1 MFLALKEMRYSKLRY
16 SLIVGIMFLIGLVV
30 FLLSGLADGL
40 SQEFRQTVDDWN
52 AKEIVLSDDANNI
65 LAASQLKLEDVKDIA
80 SNEKAPLSLYS
91 GAIGKKDNK
100 VNISLFGTNDD
111 AFFLPSVTSGKSFKK
126 DNEVII
132 SQNLAD
138 KGFKINDTITVGSN
152 DLKVKVVGI
161 VPSTSYI
168 ATPVMYS
175 NIKTATEIKFGED
188 MVKTTDNYPINAVL
202 SNDSNTTLS
211 NDSLTKLS
219 TQKFIDNL
227 PGYTEQSLTLDS
239 MIYVLFVIASAVIGI
254 FMYVITL
261 QKTAIFGVMKVQG
274 INSWFISK
282 SILAQS
288 FLVGVFGVILS
299 GVATYFLSLVL
310 PEAMPFAIN
319 ITQWCIY
326 GIILVIVSTI
336 GGLFSIVTVNKVDPI
351 NAIGG

>member
-65 LAASQLKLEDVKDIA
+65 LAASQLKLEDVKDIS

-319 ITQWCIY
+319 ITQ
-326 GIILVIVSTI
+326 
-336 GGLFSIVTVNKVDPI
+336 
-351 NAIGG
+351 

>member
-40 SQEFRQTVDDWN
+40 SQEFKQVVNDWD

-65 LAASQLKLEDVKDIA
+65 LAASQLKLNDMDGI
-80 SNEKAPLSLYS
+80 SSDDKAPLSLYS
-91 GAIGKKDNK
+91 GAIGKKDDK
-100 VNISLFGTNDD
+100 VNISLFGTDKD
-111 AFFLPSVTSGKSFKK
+111 AFFLPKTTSGKSFKEN
-126 DNEVII
+126 NEVII

-138 KGFKINDTITVGSN
+138 KGYKVDDTIEVGSN

-161 VPSTSYI
+161 FPSTSYV
-168 ATPVMYS
+168 ATPVMYAS
-175 NIKTATEIKFGED
+175 VKTVTEIKFGED
-188 MVKTTDNYPINAVL
+188 MVKNTDDYPINAVL
-202 SNDSNTTLS
+202 SNDSKTKLS
-211 NDSLTKLS
+211 DDDLTKLS
-219 TQKFIDNL
+219 TEKFIDNL

-288 FLVGVFGVILS
+288 FLVGVFGVLLS
-299 GVATYFLSLVL
+299 GLATYGLSMVL
-310 PEAMPFAIN
+310 PDAMPFAIN

-326 GIILVIVSTI
+326 GVILVLVSTI

>member
-65 LAASQLKLEDVKDIA
+65 LAASQLKLDDVKDIS

-111 AFFLPSVTSGKSFKK
+111 AFFLPNVTSGKSFKK

-202 SNDSNTTLS
+202 SNDSDTTLS

-288 FLVGVFGVILS
+288 FLVGVFGVLLS
-299 GVATYFLSLVL
+299 GLATYGLSMVL
-310 PEAMPFAIN
+310 PDAMPFAIN
-319 ITQWCIY
+319 ITQWAIY
-326 GIILVIVSTI
+326 GVILVIVSTI

>member
-65 LAASQLKLEDVKDIA
+65 LAASQLKLDDVKDIS

-175 NIKTATEIKFGED
+175 NIKTVTEIKFGED

-202 SNDSNTTLS
+202 SNDSDTTLS

-288 FLVGVFGVILS
+288 FLVGVFGVVLS

-310 PEAMPFAIN
+310 PDAMPFAIN